1 MQISRIDSERIT
13 ILRALALTSVVS
25 AHTASVVL
33 KDKGTVFCSDLL
45 SAYGSIG
52 VIVFFIISGYL
63 FELQNK
69 SGKEFWKSKFMMII
83 PWMVCGTMAY
93 LYTALRRNDVSV
105 IDWISSLII
114 HSHYYYLSVLFM
126 LYAFYRIIKRMIKE
140 GDEWMFHFILIILS
154 MISIFLTEYGIIPIY
169 PYINFMNWAAYFSIG
184 CILVQKNKT
193 FFHRN
198 INLNAGVCGI
208 AITLFLIVYNM
219 IFQKPLGYW
228 TPFSAVII
236 ILMAYYMW
244 SATLSLLKTERVKDV
259 LIKIGKYSFSIY
271 LVHMPFAGVITNL
284 TNRLPYQGGL
294 IFLRPILVV
303 GITYFAL
310 RVFEYVAKR
319 LHVENW
325 YRLCVGIR

>member
-1 MQISRIDSERIT
+1 MQISKIDSMRIT
-13 ILRALALTSVVS
+13 ILRALALTSVAS

-69 SGKEFWKSKFMMII
+69 SGKAFWKSKFMMFV
-83 PWMVCGTMAY
+83 PWVVCGTMDY
-93 LYTALRRNDVSV
+93 LYTALRRDGVSV
-105 IDWISSLII
+105 IDWISSLVI

-126 LYAFYRIIKRMIKE
+126 LYAFYRIIKQMIK
-140 GDEWMFHFILIILS
+140 GGLMFHFILIILS

-184 CILVQKNKT
+184 CILVHKNKT
-193 FFHRN
+193 FSHRN

-219 IFQKPLGYW
+219 VFQKPLGYW
-228 TPFSAVII
+228 TPFSSVII
-236 ILMAYYMW
+236 ILMAYFMW
-244 SATLSLLKTERVKDV
+244 SATLSILKTERVKDV
-259 LIKIGKYSFSIY
+259 LIKIGKYSFPIY

-294 IFLRPILVV
+294 VFLRPILVV
-303 GITYFAL
+303 GITYFVI
-310 RVFEYVAKR
+310 RVCECVAKR
-319 LHVENW
+319 LHVEKW